1 MYMTG
6 SLAECPWNELLQFI
20 ERMQLTGSLQVQ
32 AEAEKSVQGAL
43 GSQIRRGR
51 QSYQL
56 WFDKGFLVG
65 ATKPSR
71 SNSLFWLM
79 QHQGW
84 LGYATAQQMAKCCP
98 SQMAVGTYFRQQGA
112 LSPQQLQQL
121 FQVQIMAAL
130 MFLSQDGGVTFQLD
144 TEQALPCDRL
154 TGLRLS
160 PYDAIS
166 LCRQRRSALATAAAE
181 TEMELSLEVP
191 NGETV
196 ESMAIA

>member
-20 ERMQLTGSLQVQ
+20 ERMQLTGSLHVQ
-32 AEAEKSVQGAL
+32 AQSKKSSQGMI
-43 GSQIRRGR
+43 GSPMRRGR

-84 LGYATAQQMAKCCP
+84 LGYGTAQQMAKCCP
-98 SQMAVGTYFRQQGA
+98 PQMSVGTYFRQQGA
-112 LSPQQLQQL
+112 LSSQQLQQL

-130 MFLSQDGGVTFQLD
+130 MFLSEDDQVAFQLD
-144 TEQALPCDRL
+144 TEQPLPCDRL

-160 PYDAIS
+160 PYDAIN
-166 LCRQRRSALATAAAE
+166 LCRQRRSALATAA
-181 TEMELSLEVP
+181 
-191 NGETV
+191 ETV
-196 ESMAIA
+196 VDNGLEGATVESSKSMAIA